1 MAKFNEGE
9 SGKRKKGTKISQA
22 EQVDFMKKSSSKEN

>member
-1 MAKFNEGE
+1 MAKFNAGE

-22 EQVDFMKKSSSKEN
+22 EQVEFMKKPSSKEN